1 MLSFGLYIH
10 FQNFWLPSPG
20 GPATRIAAE
29 MDRYQAVQCRI
40 ISRVLST

>member
-10 FQNFWLPSPG
+10 FDDFWPPSPG
-20 GPATRIAAE
+20 GPAKRIAAE
-29 MDRYQAVQCRI
+29 MDRHQAVQCRI